1 MKKKYQTPQILF
13 ESFTLSSSVA
23 AGCGV
28 ISKPSAAYVCP
39 VEDPEFGFT
48 IFSDT
53 NVCDYTSP
61 DAYDRVCYNVP
72 LENNSVFTS

>member
-1 MKKKYQTPQILF
+1 MKKLYQSPQILF
-13 ESFTLSSSVA
+13 ESFELSSSVA

-39 VEDPEFGFT
+39 VIDPEFGFT
-48 IFSDT
+48 IFSAT

-61 DAYDRVCYNVP
+61 DAFDRVCYNIP
-72 LENNSVFTS
+72 LENNSVFSS